1 MALRRGRPRP
11 QRNAPSTTA
20 NPISAGWRTTDETLR
35 LFQNVTGFL
44 STLFLRIAPQR
55 TLARLA
61 HRLTRVRA
69 RPVKDILIR
78 LFAYLYK
85 VDMSEAAEPDF
96 GAYPDFNSFFVR
108 ALRPGAR
115 TLAVGTD
122 EIAAPA
128 DSAVSVCGTL
138 DRDWMIQAKG
148 IDYSVE
154 ELLGVGGKRAAFFAG
169 GSYAT
174 LYLSPRDY
182 HRVHMPLDGRLAEM
196 RYVPGTLF
204 SVNDYSTRHV
214 PKLFARNERLVAI
227 FDTAAGPMAVVLVG
241 AMFVAGIETVW
252 SGPLSRQQP
261 YGHWNK
267 DGEPVIL
274 KRGAELG
281 RFNMGSTVILLFGP
295 GRVRWAPE
303 LQPEVHVQVGA
314 VIGKRIRALPEP
326 A

>member
-1 MALRRGRPRP
+1 MLK
-11 QRNAPSTTA
+11 NITS
-20 NPISAGWRTTDETLR
+20 
-35 LFQNVTGFL
+35 FL
-44 STLFLRIAPQR
+44 GTLFLRVAPQHAL
-55 TLARLA
+55 THLAY
-61 HRLTRVRA
+61 RLTRVRVQ
-69 RPVKDILIR
+69 PVKDILIR
-78 LFAYLYK
+78 LFVHLYK
-85 VDMSEAAEPDF
+85 VDMSEAAEPDPKR
-96 GAYPDFNSFFVR
+96 YPDFNTFFVR
-108 ALRPGAR
+108 ELKPGAR
-115 TLAVGTD
+115 TLAD
-122 EIAAPA
+122 EADDIAAPA
-128 DSAVSVCGTL
+128 DSVVSVAGTL

-154 ELLGVGGKRAAFFAG
+154 ELLGIGGKRAAFFAA

-214 PKLFARNERLVAI
+214 PKLFARNERLVTI

-252 SGPLSRQQP
+252 SGLLSREQP

-267 DGEPVIL
+267 DGEPVVL
-274 KRGAELG
+274 NRGAELG

-295 GRVRWAPE
+295 GRVRWTSE
-303 LQPEVHVQVGA
+303 LQPGARVQVGTQ
-314 VIGKRIRALPEP
+314 IGKKILTPT
-326 A
+326 